1 LFVVCKIQLKKSK
14 VFSFSLIQICV
25 KLNYRIIV
33 HFFGLLLLFN
43 GGFMLIS
50 ALVSFIYKDG
60 VTLNLVFS
68 GVLVL
73 VLGVISMLSSL
84 KHRKEM
90 NRREGYV
97 VVAFGWII
105 MTLSG
110 TIPYLFTGA
119 IPSFTNAFFET
130 MSGYTTTGA
139 SILNDIEAMP
149 KGILFW
155 RSLTHW
161 IGGMGIIV
169 LAIAILPLL
178 GIGGMELFAAEAPGP
193 SADKLHP
200 RITDTAKRLWL
211 IYFGYTAAETIL
223 LQVAGMSFFDAINHA
238 LCTLSTG
245 GFSTKNASVA
255 YWNGQPIIQY
265 IIIVF
270 MFLAG
275 TNFVLSYFAFT
286 GKVQKI
292 IKDEE
297 FKLYFKFIIVF
308 TVIAALIIYF
318 KADVS
323 ASSIA
328 HPMVWGEAESAF
340 RHGSF
345 QVISVITTTGFV
357 TADYTMWTPFL
368 VVLFFGLMFLG
379 GSAGSTSGGVKVM
392 RHLILIKNGFLEFKR
407 TLHPNAVLPVRYNNK
422 AISGEIV
429 FNILGFF
436 ILYMLSFIIGG
447 LGFSMMGIEFE
458 SAIGLAASSLGNVGP
473 ALGDFGPVNN
483 YSNLPSIGKW
493 WCSFLMLI
501 GRLELFTVLILLT
514 PFFWRNR

>member
-1 LFVVCKIQLKKSK
+1 M
-14 VFSFSLIQICV
+14 
-25 KLNYRIIV
+25 KLNYKIIF

-43 GGFMLIS
+43 GGFVLLAALIS
-50 ALVSFIYKDG
+50 LIYKDG
-60 VTLNLVFS
+60 VTWQLFLA
-68 GVLVL
+68 GVLTLIVG
-73 VLGVISMLSSL
+73 VLGMLFTRHH
-84 KHRKEM
+84 KKEM
-90 NRREGYV
+90 NKREGYIV
-97 VVAFGWII
+97 VTFGWII
-105 MTLSG
+105 MALVGTL
-110 TIPYLFTGA
+110 PYIFTGS

-130 MSGYTTTGA
+130 MSGFTTTGA
-139 SILNDIEAMP
+139 SILNDIEAVP
-149 KGILFW
+149 KGVLFW

-178 GIGGMELFAAEAPGP
+178 GIGGMQLFAAEAPGP
-193 SADKLHP
+193 STDKLHP

-255 YWNGQPIIQY
+255 YWNDQPVIQY

-275 TNFVLSYFAFT
+275 TNFVLSYFAFK

-292 IKDEE
+292 INDEE
-297 FKLYFKFIIVF
+297 FKLYFKFIAVF
-308 TVIAALIIYF
+308 TIIASLIIYF
-318 KADVS
+318 RADIS

-340 RHGSF
+340 RHGLF

-357 TADYTMWTPFL
+357 TADFTMWTPFL
-368 VVLFFGLMFLG
+368 VVFFFGLMFLG
-379 GSAGSTSGGVKVM
+379 GSSGSTSGGVKVV

-407 TLHPNAVLPVRYNNK
+407 TLHPNAIIPVRYNTK
-422 AISGEIV
+422 SISGDIV
-429 FNILGFF
+429 FNILAFF
-436 ILYMLSFIIGG
+436 ILYMLSFIVGA
-447 LGFSMMGIEFE
+447 LGFSMMEIDFK
-458 SAIGLAASSLGNVGP
+458 SSVGLAASSLGNVGP

-483 YSNLPSIGKW
+483 FANLPSIGKW

-501 GRLELFTVLILLT
+501 GRLELFTVLILFT